1 MALGICSTRRVESKI
16 DKLNR
21 KNRKNYMEKLIK
33 KILNK
38 VLSIIFPFR
47 EPDPQPWYLFGE
59 ETYIQMLFRTGEI
72 EKFSIK
78 K

>member
-1 MALGICSTRRVESKI
+1 
-16 DKLNR
+16 
-21 KNRKNYMEKLIK
+21 MEKLIK

-59 ETYIQMLFRTGEI
+59 ETHIQRLFRTGEV

>member
-1 MALGICSTRRVESKI
+1 
-16 DKLNR
+16 
-21 KNRKNYMEKLIK
+21 MEKLIK
-33 KILNK
+33 QILNK
-38 VLSIIFPFR
+38 VLSIIFPFK

-72 EKFSIK
+72 DKFSVK

>member
-1 MALGICSTRRVESKI
+1 
-16 DKLNR
+16 
-21 KNRKNYMEKLIK
+21 MEKLIR

-38 VLSIIFPFR
+38 VLSVIFPFR
-47 EPDPQPWYLFGE
+47 EPDPRPLYLFGE

>member
-1 MALGICSTRRVESKI
+1 MALGIRPARRIESKI
-16 DKLNR
+16 NKLNR

-59 ETYIQMLFRTGEI
+59 ETHIQRLFRTGEV
-72 EKFSIK
+72 EKFAIK